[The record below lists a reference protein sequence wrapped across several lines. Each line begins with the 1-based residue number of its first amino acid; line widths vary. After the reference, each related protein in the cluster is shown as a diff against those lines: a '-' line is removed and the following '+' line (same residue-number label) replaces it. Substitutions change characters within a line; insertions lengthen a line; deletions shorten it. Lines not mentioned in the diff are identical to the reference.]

1 MSAEIEY
8 AIEHNP
14 SYALLKLS
22 LQANQMVA
30 VEAGAMSAM
39 DSCIEMKSKMKGG
52 LMGGLKRMVG
62 GESLFIS
69 EFTAKGKSGDLYI
82 SPGVPGDIQHYYVT
96 SGKNLLVQSSG
107 FVAAGPDVTLD
118 TQFQGLSKGFF
129 SGESFFLIKVTGEG
143 DFWFSSFGAIIEI
156 PVENGYVVDTGYI
169 VAFEDTLSYNVETIG
184 GLSFKNLKTS
194 ILGGEGFV
202 ARFSGSGRL
211 WIQSRNLLPF
221 LNFLHPFRPVKSNN

>member
-8 AIEHNP
+8 AIEHSP

-22 LQANQMVA
+22 LQAEQMVA

-39 DSCIEMKSKMKGG
+39 DSCIEMQSKAKGG
-52 LMGGLKRMVG
+52 LMGGLKRMVS

-69 EFTAKGKSGDLYI
+69 EFTAKGKPGDVYV
-82 SPGVPGDIQHYYVT
+82 SPGVPGDIKHYYVT
-96 SGKNLLVQSSG
+96 GGKNLMVQSSG
-107 FVAAGPDVTLD
+107 FVAAGPNVTLD
-118 TQFQGLSKGFF
+118 TQFQGARGFF
-129 SGESFFLIKVTGEG
+129 SGESFFLLKATGEG

-169 VAFEDTLSYNVETIG
+169 VAFEDTLSYEVEIIN
-184 GLSFKNLKTS
+184 GLSFKNLRTS

-211 WIQSRNLLPF
+211 WIQSRNLNPF
-221 LNFLHPFRPVKSNN
+221 LNFLYPFRPVKSSD